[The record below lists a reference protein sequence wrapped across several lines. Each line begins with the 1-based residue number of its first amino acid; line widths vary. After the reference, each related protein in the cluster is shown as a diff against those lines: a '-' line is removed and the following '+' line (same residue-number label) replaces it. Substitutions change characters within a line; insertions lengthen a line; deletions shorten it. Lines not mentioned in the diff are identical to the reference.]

1 MRKVAQGY
9 LFFVLLGLP
18 FGLWSQQESDKEI
31 RRLGNFTKIENT
43 TDFELIFTDRGGD
56 GTLIAQGSKNA
67 RASLLTTV
75 EDGALKIASKPIKN
89 HLPKLPFFN
98 ATLTIN
104 DPLKVVISCPN
115 LNHYITQGEGS
126 TVLLG
131 QRFQNLKLEATGIGI
146 VHLSKCR
153 LYSLDAK
160 LNGAG
165 TIEFSNCDIVDTRLQ
180 LEGKGQ
186 ILAHDLRS
194 KNTNAVLF
202 GEGKITTWAT
212 DFLDAKVIGKGQ
224 LLYRGHPPTLK
235 KQTQHG
241 GVVDRYFPTTG
252 K

>member
-1 MRKVAQGY
+1 MKLALQGI
-9 LFFVLLGLP
+9 LFAAHLVLP
-18 FGLWSQQESDKEI
+18 VSLWSQQDSGKEI
-31 RRLGNFTKIENT
+31 RRLGHFTKIENT
-43 TDFELIFTDRGGD
+43 TDFELIFTDRGGA
-56 GTLIAQGSKNA
+56 GTLIAQGSKKA
-67 RASLLTTV
+67 RESLITSV
-75 EDGALKIASKPIKN
+75 EDGVLQISKRPTKN

-104 DPLKVVISCPN
+104 DPLKVIVSCPD

-126 TVLLG
+126 TVLLA
-131 QRFQNLKLEATGIGI
+131 QRFRNLKLEVSGTGL

-160 LNGAG
+160 LNGTG
-165 TIEFSNCDIVDTRLQ
+165 KIEFSNCDVIDTRLQ

-194 KNTNAVLF
+194 KNTNALLF

-212 DFLDAKVIGKGQ
+212 DFLEAKVLGKGQ
-224 LLYRGHPPTLK
+224 LLYRDNPPTLK

-241 GVVDRYFPTTG
+241 GIVERYFPNSD